1 MNYFVGN
8 MRKSRGIMEL
18 IEVEVAGIILLIERG
33 RVSAKVLVALEW
45 TKNDHHRKTICLTVE
60 LLLLVILPEEYNRIH

>member
-18 IEVEVAGIILLIERG
+18 IEAEVAGIILLIERG
-33 RVSAKVLVALEW
+33 RVCANVLVALEW
-45 TKNDHHRKTICLTVE
+45 TNNDHHRKTVCLTVE
-60 LLLLVILPEEYNRIH
+60 LLLLVILPEEYNRVH